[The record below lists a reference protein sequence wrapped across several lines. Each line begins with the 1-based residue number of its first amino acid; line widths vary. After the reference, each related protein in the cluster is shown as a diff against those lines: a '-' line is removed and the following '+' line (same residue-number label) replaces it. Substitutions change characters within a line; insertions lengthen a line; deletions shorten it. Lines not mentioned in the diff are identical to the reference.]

1 MKKKEKC
8 YLYIRVSTAMQV
20 DGYSL
25 DAQKDRLVKFAEFQ
39 GMEIV
44 REYCD
49 AGKSGKSITGRLEF
63 QQMLQDV
70 ADDRDGVSYILVF
83 KLSRFGRNAADVLNS
98 LQYIQDYGV
107 NLICVEDGI
116 DSSKD
121 SGKLTITVLS
131 AVAEI
136 ERENILVQTMEGRRQ
151 KAREGKWNG
160 GQAPFGYWLDS
171 KNSTLIVNPEEAEIV
186 RIIFDKFVHTDMGAD
201 SISNYLNQHGY
212 SKKKLRDQEVSHF
225 SRSTIIK
232 ILDNPVYAGKIAY
245 GKSVTEKVKG
255 TRDQYRRV
263 KQDEYLLADGLHEAI
278 IDPETWEAAKAKR
291 KVTGV
296 KWNKTHSLDHEH
308 ILSGILKCPVCGSGM
323 AGTVRRRKNK
333 KTGEYKDD
341 FYYRC
346 QHRKKIDEDH
356 FCGFKPSLN
365 QDELNEKVVQIIRDM
380 VAMEKF
386 RDFIQSKLQEK
397 VDVSS
402 LEEEREQVKG
412 KLQQVMGAKKKLVL
426 MLDKLDVNDRHYER
440 KYQDMQER
448 LDNLY
453 DRISELEEMLADAE
467 EKISASCG
475 EQITGKQIYQ
485 FLLEFDKI
493 YRKMTDLEKKEF
505 MRTFIKAIELYPER
519 DDSGRIIKQISF
531 KFPVYYN
538 GCEGDTIRLLNE
550 NTVETVVLLS
560 NKSPDSVINVK
571 VEFGEGDDKI
581 SLDAIAERA
590 KKYQPKP
597 KITYKMIQE
606 YVEKKYGFKV
616 HTAYIAEVKRS
627 LGLSMH
633 DAPNAAEE
641 LKQPRKHPPKEKAE
655 AIMEALKYFEVI

>member
-49 AGKSGKSITGRLEF
+49 AGKSGKSITGRPEF
-63 QQMLQDV
+63 QKMLQDV
-70 ADDRDGVSYILVF
+70 ADGRDEVSYILVF

-160 GQAPFGYWLDS
+160 GQAPFGYLLDS

-186 RIIFDKFVHTDMGAD
+186 RIIFDKFLHTDMGAD

-291 KVTGV
+291 RVTGV

-346 QHRKKIDEDH
+346 QHRRKIDEDH

-550 NTVETVVLLS
+550 NTVETVCLLG
-560 NKSPDSVINVK
+560 KRKPDTTVK
-571 VEFGEGDDKI
+571 IGIDMEDYRRIRDE
-581 SLDAIAERA
+581 
-590 KKYQPKP
+590 
-597 KITYKMIQE
+597 
-606 YVEKKYGFKV
+606 
-616 HTAYIAEVKRS
+616 
-627 LGLSMH
+627 
-633 DAPNAAEE
+633 
-641 LKQPRKHPPKEKAE
+641 EKAE
-655 AIMEALKYFEVI
+655 